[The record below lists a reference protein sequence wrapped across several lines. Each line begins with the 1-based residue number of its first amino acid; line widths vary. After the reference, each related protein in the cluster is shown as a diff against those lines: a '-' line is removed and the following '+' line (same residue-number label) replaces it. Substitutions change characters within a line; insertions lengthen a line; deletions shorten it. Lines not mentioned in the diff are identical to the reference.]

1 MSVYVEQAMQ
11 VSGINRTEI
20 IVVCTYLVRTRQAS
34 SAGDALRRLEAGEF
48 AQRDLQEEM
57 IQSLQVE
64 LPRNR
69 NVNVD
74 PELENND

>member
-11 VSGINRTEI
+11 ITGINRTEI
-20 IVVCTYLVRTRQAS
+20 IGVCTYLVRTRQAA

-48 AQRDLQEEM
+48 AQRNLQEEM